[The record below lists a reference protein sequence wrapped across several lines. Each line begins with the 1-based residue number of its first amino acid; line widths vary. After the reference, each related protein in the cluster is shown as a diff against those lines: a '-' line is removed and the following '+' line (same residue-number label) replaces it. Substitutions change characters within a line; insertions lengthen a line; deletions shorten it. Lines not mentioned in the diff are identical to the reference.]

1 MLCGRLL
8 VMSERER
15 RRLSTPL
22 MQQQHLT
29 LDVRLRV
36 LERKGLL
43 MATLAQ
49 HDELGRGFVE
59 EAHALSSLQHVLQ
72 LPAPQ
77 CQALIDM
84 AVGPARAPAAGGE
97 DGATATRKIE
107 YSLLGAFR
115 VVMARPAVAAF
126 CGPACSGC
134 SAVAETF
141 LSRQIPVLQAL
152 RDAAARWR
160 KTPEG
165 SAVSATWGVGV
176 VPYTE
181 FEAVLCAELC
191 GESVGGGEWN
201 MRHVRSIALAQPRLV
216 VHVDVPAA
224 AAAPKEPRNDTAPK
238 TRHVRSCVCHVVRIE
253 GLGQR
258 FAALEASD
266 AAALA
271 RLASFPHQRA
281 LALAYAAYM
290 RHHSPAQ
297 TPAPAYS
304 VPWEKVREAKTA
316 AALLLAVCSALSPP
330 LKDGGGVGSDEASEE
345 EDEDVLPCGDLE
357 AMVSI
362 WGRGAGVE
370 EVLASLVPVY
380 CHMLPA
386 STIVLSAHKTIKKVK
401 TASRKPNTAASKAA
415 AGGLAGGRGEEGA
428 DGLTRGQQ
436 VFRKLLAGRR
446 PGVMQIL
453 QAMGAMTPTCVPSP
467 LNDATKKFA
476 VATSA
481 HVLAALDSAS
491 IRCLQLSFIEAVGVP
506 GPGERYLVLNR
517 MLKVSLFDAYM
528 MKFVGVPLAVELTA
542 PKDDKPHHT
551 ESWAPAKSAP
561 KIFVSADLK
570 THAQMYLYFELH
582 QLSQR
587 KSDTAGKE
595 VMHVSCGHAL
605 LSLKETPNGTS
616 GKRELAVSGGT
627 PFMPKAIT
635 KEVLGAGKSSGFL
648 ARLRTSTSKS
658 QLTIKLEKVDKHTL
672 EMVLSPLPHLLHHTI
687 SFDSLSPF
695 SNFSNMRQLTGM

>member
-1 MLCGRLL
+1 
-8 VMSERER
+8 MSERER

-29 LDVRLRV
+29 LDVRVRV

-49 HDELGRGFVE
+49 HDKLGRGFVE
-59 EAHALSSLQHVLQ
+59 ESHALSSLQHVLQ
-72 LPAPQ
+72 LPAPE

-84 AVGPARAPAAGGE
+84 AVGPARAPTAGGK
-97 DGATATRKIE
+97 DSATATRKIE
-107 YSLLGAFR
+107 YSLLGAFC
-115 VVMARPAVAAF
+115 VVMARPSVAAF

-141 LSRQIPVLQAL
+141 LSRQIAVLQAL

-181 FEAVLCAELC
+181 FEAVLRAELC

-216 VHVDVPAA
+216 VHVHVPAA
-224 AAAPKEPRNDTAPK
+224 AGAAPKEPRDDTAQK

-281 LALAYAAYM
+281 LASAYAAYM
-290 RHHSPAQ
+290 RQHSPAQ
-297 TPAPAYS
+297 TLAPAHS

-330 LKDGGGVGSDEASEE
+330 LKDGSGVGSDAASEE
-345 EDEDVLPCGDLE
+345 EEEGMLPCGDLE

-401 TASRKPNTAASKAA
+401 KAFHKPNASPSKAA
-415 AGGLAGGRGEEGA
+415 AGGLAGKKGGEGA
-428 DGLTRGQQ
+428 DGLSRGQQ

-481 HVLAALDSAS
+481 HVLAALDPAS
-491 IRCLQLSFIEAVGVP
+491 IRCLQLSFVEAVGVP

-517 MLKVSLFDAYM
+517 MLKVSLLDAYM

-561 KIFVSADLK
+561 KIFVCADLK
-570 THAQMYLYFELH
+570 THAQIYLYFELH

-587 KSDTAGKE
+587 KSDTAGNE

-627 PFMPKAIT
+627 PFMPRAIT
-635 KEVLGAGKSSGFL
+635 KDVLGPGKSSGFL
-648 ARLRTSTSKS
+648 ARLRTGTSKS

-672 EMVLSPLPHLLHHTI
+672 EMVLPSTPPPTPHTLFPHFET
-687 SFDSLSPF
+687 F
-695 SNFSNMRQLTGM
+695 NMRQLGRI